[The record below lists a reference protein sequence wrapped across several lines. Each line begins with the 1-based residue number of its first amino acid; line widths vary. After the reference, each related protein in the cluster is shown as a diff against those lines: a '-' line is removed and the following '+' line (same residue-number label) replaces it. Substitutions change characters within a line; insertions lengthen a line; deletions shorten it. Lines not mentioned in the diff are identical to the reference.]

1 MTISSHPLLL
11 LSLTLFFLV
20 VPAGSRIASHTDA
33 DSVMSDDFPNTES
46 FSFCDVVHV
55 SRTGGVCQGMG
66 FTAELEFPHVD
77 LTDVLSGD
85 EHLPLSE
92 VTLFLPDVV
101 VVNGEVRR
109 NVSLVLR
116 WEPATPEF
124 LQIHLA
130 EYLPYWDGRVP
141 YRFLW
146 LAQYELCTSA
156 DCSDSVHANDRGEYL
171 PSDVIDMRDN
181 LAADI
186 NFNGVP
192 AAFWNINVDP

>member
-1 MTISSHPLLL
+1 MTISSRPLLL
-11 LSLTLFFLV
+11 LTLTLFFLV
-20 VPAGSRIASHTDA
+20 VPAGSGTAYQTGA
-33 DSVMSDDFPNTES
+33 DSVASDDLFNTGS
-46 FSFCDVVHV
+46 ASFCDVVHV
-55 SRTGGVCQGMG
+55 SDTGGVCQGKG
-66 FTAELEFPHVD
+66 FTAELEFPNVD
-77 LTDVLSGD
+77 LAHVLSGD

-101 VVNGEVRR
+101 VVNGETRR
-109 NVSLVLR
+109 NVSLILR

-130 EYLPYWDGRVP
+130 EYLPHWDGRVP

-146 LAQYELCTSA
+146 LAQYEACTSA
-156 DCSDSVHANDRGEYL
+156 DCSDSIHANDRGEYL
-171 PSDVIDMRDN
+171 PSDVSDLRDD

-192 AAFWNINVDP
+192 AAFWNINVNP